1 MSNFK
6 EAVEVMKRIES
17 TTGTKEGK
25 MMVRGTIIRDGE
37 ETIHSSFDN
46 TTTASIS
53 SSLFTFTELCSN
65 IVRTVDPSDKV
76 EFLRVN
82 FSNNNELLVAPDGDF
97 QAIVMQEHPL
107 RDLRQRPLKE
117 EKNRGGYQHVQK
129 NLFFPSLEDIESPPK
144 K

>member
-1 MSNFK
+1 MPNFK
-6 EAVEVMKRIES
+6 EAIEVMKRIES

-25 MMVRGTIIRDGE
+25 MMVKGTIIRDGD

-53 SSLFTFTELCSN
+53 SSLFIFTEFCSN
-65 IVRTVDPSDKV
+65 IVRTVDPTDKV
-76 EFLRVN
+76 EFLRIN
-82 FSNNNELLVAPDGDF
+82 FSDNNELLIAPDGDF

-117 EKNRGGYQHVQK
+117 EKNPGGYLHVQE
-129 NLFFPSLEDIESPPK
+129 NLFFPSLDNTELPPK
-144 K
+144 